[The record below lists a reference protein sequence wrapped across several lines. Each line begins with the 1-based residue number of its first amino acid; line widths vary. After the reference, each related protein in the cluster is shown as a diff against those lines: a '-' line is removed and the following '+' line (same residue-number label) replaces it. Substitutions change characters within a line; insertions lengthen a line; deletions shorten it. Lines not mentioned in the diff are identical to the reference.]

1 MPAGGMPNEPAYM
14 NPASLY
20 RGGEINGGF
29 IGDSQSLSGSRKS
42 LGPLQV
48 SCFGNP
54 DVGLALAVAERA
66 FPEPQDGLI
75 LGCVNSAFREFT
87 QPKVPCLKVS
97 LSEYVGGHQF
107 LLNSVHLGQEVDSHG
122 RTE

>member
-20 RGGEINGGF
+20 RGGVGEINGGF

-48 SCFGNP
+48 SCS
-54 DVGLALAVAERA
+54 DT
-66 FPEPQDGLI
+66 
-75 LGCVNSAFREFT
+75 T
-87 QPKVPCLKVS
+87 QPRLPDGKFCS
-97 LSEYVGGHQF
+97 AA
-107 LLNSVHLGQEVDSHG
+107 
-122 RTE
+122 

>member
-20 RGGEINGGF
+20 RGGGGGEINGGF

-48 SCFGNP
+48 RE
-54 DVGLALAVAERA
+54 L
-66 FPEPQDGLI
+66 QD
-75 LGCVNSAFREFT
+75 CT
-87 QPKVPCLKVS
+87 
-97 LSEYVGGHQF
+97 F
-107 LLNSVHLGQEVDSHG
+107 LPSIND
-122 RTE
+122 

>member
-20 RGGEINGGF
+20 RGGGGEINGGF

-48 SCFGNP
+48 RESCRIAHFC
-54 DVGLALAVAERA
+54 
-66 FPEPQDGLI
+66 QQLI
-75 LGCVNSAFREFT
+75 IQ
-87 QPKVPCLKVS
+87 QPCSNLQLN
-97 LSEYVGGHQF
+97 LSF
-107 LLNSVHLGQEVDSHG
+107 S
-122 RTE
+122 R